1 MTCSTWHPPRPLTEF
16 CHGLHTD
23 GAGWLA
29 GANGGYLGFKF
40 LAWRSS
46 RFPYLPGAA
55 ISLSGPHGQ
64 IDHRNNH
71 EDECQQLRPR
81 AYGNIAVLYQAHYA
95 SRAVEEAF
103 VREQIPHTVYS
114 DVPFF
119 ARREIKDA
127 LSYLRLIAAKND
139 LDFRRVANV
148 PKRNLGRR
156 RMKYLEETADR
167 EGTVE
172 SVDMTKRA
180 YVVAFDDLETSRA
193 ISFRA
198 PLEKAK

>member
-1 MTCSTWHPPRPLTEF
+1 M
-16 CHGLHTD
+16 
-23 GAGWLA
+23 
-29 GANGGYLGFKF
+29 
-40 LAWRSS
+40 
-46 RFPYLPGAA
+46 
-55 ISLSGPHGQ
+55 
-64 IDHRNNH
+64 
-71 EDECQQLRPR
+71 RPR

-167 EGTVE
+167 KGAVE